1 MEKDKVMSNLSK
13 FLRKLRID
21 NDEFLVDMAKTLEIS
36 SAHLSSIEN
45 GRKTVPADFSEKLKS
60 NYNLTDEQTEEL
72 ETYIAEANRQVLI
85 DLESI
90 QEKKNFP
97 VYAKTA
103 VKFAKELS
111 KLDTSHLDQIQQ
123 ILQQVENSV
132 AGNTMEK

>member
-1 MEKDKVMSNLSK
+1 
-13 FLRKLRID
+13 
-21 NDEFLVDMAKTLEIS
+21 
-36 SAHLSSIEN
+36 
-45 GRKTVPADFSEKLKS
+45 PADFSEKLKS

>member
-1 MEKDKVMSNLSK
+1 M
-13 FLRKLRID
+13 
-21 NDEFLVDMAKTLEIS
+21 
-36 SAHLSSIEN
+36 
-45 GRKTVPADFSEKLKS
+45 
-60 NYNLTDEQTEEL
+60 TDEQTEEL